1 MLRSPPP
8 SAVPEGPLPPPT
20 SGPLLPVV
28 SPSVARPSAA
38 RAYPRSAVL
47 ARSAAKM
54 ATMPSFVHILSLQN
68 SDRVSSANL
77 SSCWS
82 TNGSSTRKILLP
94 RGAVRLPHSPRDRAA
109 GRHAQALDSAKFR
122 PHRGEPI
129 ITFSKHAPSA
139 TGPKV
144 RRLAAG
150 GEWIRTTST
159 AFHEQ
164 RFRDG
169 VEGVIS
175 LPLGTPA
182 TERQHERE
190 PVP

>member
-47 ARSAAKM
+47 ARSAVKM

-122 PHRGEPI
+122 PHRG
-129 ITFSKHAPSA
+129 SPSSHFRS
-139 TGPKV
+139 TRL
-144 RRLAAG
+144 RR
-150 GEWIRTTST
+150 RDR
-159 AFHEQ
+159 
-164 RFRDG
+164 RFAD
-169 VEGVIS
+169 S
-175 LPLGTPA
+175 PLEEA
-182 TERQHERE
+182 
-190 PVP
+190 